1 MLLMICLVFFFVL
14 IEKEYQKYKKIN
26 RTTHECVNFINNFI
40 ISLSIHNTISATFEM
55 IKESF
60 SGELKKEVDSIEHLN
75 IVEKLEYLSDYFNSS
90 LYDFFLKII
99 HQYEYNGGDIIGI
112 SQILIF
118 DSRNVETSLDNF
130 ISVSKRKFIEFIILW
145 GITMAILLIL
155 QFALSM
161 FYDTILNMPFYA
173 PSIFIFFIMFLI
185 FLYFFLKHN
194 FNLSFINEW
203 REKDNEKPQTKN

>member
-1 MLLMICLVFFFVL
+1 MICLVFFFVL

-161 FYDTILNMPFYA
+161 FYDTILNMSFYA

>member
-75 IVEKLEYLSDYFNSS
+75 IVEKLEYLSAYFNSS

-118 DSRNVETSLDNF
+118 DSRNVETSIDNF

-161 FYDTILNMPFYA
+161 FYDTILNMSFYA

>member
-1 MLLMICLVFFFVL
+1 MICLVFFFVL

-26 RTTHECVNFINNFI
+26 RTTHECINFINNFI
-40 ISLSIHNTISATFEM
+40 ISLSIHNTISSTFEM

-161 FYDTILNMPFYA
+161 FYDTILNMSFYA

>member
-161 FYDTILNMPFYA
+161 FYDTILNMSFYA

-185 FLYFFLKHN
+185 FLYFVLKHN

>member
-60 SGELKKEVDSIEHLN
+60 SGDLKKEVDSIEHLN

-161 FYDTILNMPFYA
+161 FYDTILNMSFYA

>member
-161 FYDTILNMPFYA
+161 FYDTILNMSFYA